1 MNYIDTLNNK
11 LLKKLSKNKQTIC
24 FGQNINTGS
33 SFNGMTK
40 NIDSTNCR
48 IINTQDSENLLTG
61 LGFGMMIN
69 KQNSIYFLKQ
79 QDFLFLGMD
88 HLVNT
93 LNLIRAQKLDK
104 NASYTI
110 FFITTDHGYEGPQ
123 SRINKLSNL
132 AELTDLDVFTIS
144 TREEM
149 DRIIKNELV
158 KKGIRLISISQRFF
172 KKPVIFF
179 KKNKLIDST
188 NYLSEYIKLS
198 NKNLIISSNF
208 SISYILENRRNINSK
223 FTLAN
228 LSNQNFRRTKKLID
242 YLKKFK
248 KIYFISDSKS
258 LNSKFLKLLIELK
271 KIKVKIK
278 YFEENLKNLY
288 PNEDV
293 LDIDCK
299 EIDLFFK
306 K

>member
-11 LLKKLSKNKQTIC
+11 LLKKLSKNKKIIC

-33 SFNGMTK
+33 SFMGMTK
-40 NIDSTNCR
+40 NINSTNCK
-48 IINTQDSENLLTG
+48 IINVQDSENLLTG

-93 LNLIRAQKLDK
+93 LNLIKAQKLDK

-110 FFITTDHGYEGPQ
+110 FFITTDSGYEGPQ

-132 AELTDLDVFTIS
+132 AELTDLDIFTIS
-144 TREEM
+144 TKEEM

-158 KKGIRLISISQRFF
+158 KKGIRLITISQRLF

-179 KKNKLIDST
+179 KKNKLIDSK
-188 NYLSEYIKLS
+188 NYLTEYIKLS
-198 NKNLIISSNF
+198 NKNLIFSSNF
-208 SISYILENRRNINSK
+208 SISYILENRKNINTK

-228 LSNQNFRRTKKLID
+228 LSNQNFIRTKKIID

-248 KIYFISDSKS
+248 KIYFITDSKS
-258 LNSKFLKLLIELK
+258 LNSKFLKLLIEIK
-271 KIKVKIK
+271 KTKVKIK
-278 YFEENLKNLY
+278 YFEENSKSLY
-288 PNEDV
+288 PNEDI
-293 LDIDCK
+293 LDIDYK